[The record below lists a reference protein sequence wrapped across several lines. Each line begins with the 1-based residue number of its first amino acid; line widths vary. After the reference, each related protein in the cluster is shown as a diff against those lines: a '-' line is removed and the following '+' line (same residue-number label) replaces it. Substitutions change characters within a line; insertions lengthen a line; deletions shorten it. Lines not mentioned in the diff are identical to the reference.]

1 MWQAFFPLNFKK
13 HYFWK
18 KSVLKSGFFSKLN
31 THMTKTKW
39 QKLEMEKMSKVTL
52 PNFLASTEIF
62 TQ

>member
-18 KSVLKSGFFSKLN
+18 KAVLKSGFFSKLN

-39 QKLEMEKMSKVTL
+39 QKLEMEKMSKFTL